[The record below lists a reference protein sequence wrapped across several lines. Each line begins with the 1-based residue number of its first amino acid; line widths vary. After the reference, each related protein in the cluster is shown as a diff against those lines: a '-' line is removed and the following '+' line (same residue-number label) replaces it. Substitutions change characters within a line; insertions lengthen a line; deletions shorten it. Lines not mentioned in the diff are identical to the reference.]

1 MNSKLFLGI
10 ILIGTIVLN
19 MILTPS
25 LIEGI
30 CDYEDDGDIT
40 GEQDND
46 DNPLGVST
54 KGAPVSGRTKNA
66 CNEGTIIE
74 NESRLKEAT
83 EKLNEL
89 KKIASGITGG
99 VNTNTKNIKKNKLA
113 NAQMTSAVGG
123 GDGDEEDK
131 AAEAK
136 QDAEICRKYPES
148 C

>member
-10 ILIGTIVLN
+10 ILIATLFLN
-19 MILTPS
+19 MILAPT
-25 LIEGI
+25 LIEGA
-30 CDYEDDGDIT
+30 CSYEDGGDIE

-89 KKIASGITGG
+89 KKIASGVTSG
-99 VNTNTKNIKKNKLA
+99 VNTNTENIKKNKLA
-113 NAQMTSAVGG
+113 NAQMRSAVGG
-123 GDGDEEDK
+123 GEGDEEDK
-131 AAEAK
+131 EAEAK
-136 QDAEICRKYPES
+136 QDEEICRKYPES

>member
-10 ILIGTIVLN
+10 ILIATLFLN
-19 MILTPS
+19 MILAPT

-89 KKIASGITGG
+89 KRISAGVDTG
-99 VNTNTKNIKKNKLA
+99 VKTNTKNIKKNKLA
-113 NAQMTSAVGG
+113 NAQMKSAVGG

-131 AAEAK
+131 EAAEK
-136 QDAEICRKYPES
+136 QTEEICKKYPES

>member
-10 ILIGTIVLN
+10 ILIGIIVLN

-89 KKIASGITGG
+89 KRISAGVDTG
-99 VNTNTKNIKKNKLA
+99 VKTNTKNIKKNKLA
-113 NAQMTSAVGG
+113 NAQMKSAVGG

-131 AAEAK
+131 EAEAK
-136 QDAEICRKYPES
+136 QDEEICRKYPES

>member
-19 MILTPS
+19 MILTPT

>member
-10 ILIGTIVLN
+10 ILIATLFLN
-19 MILTPS
+19 IILAPT

-89 KKIASGITGG
+89 KRISAGVDTG
-99 VNTNTKNIKKNKLA
+99 VKTNTKNIKKNKLA
-113 NAQMTSAVGG
+113 NAQMKSAVGG

-131 AAEAK
+131 EAAEK
-136 QDAEICRKYPES
+136 QTEEICKKYPES

>member
-10 ILIGTIVLN
+10 ILIATLSLN
-19 MILTPS
+19 MILAPT

-74 NESRLKEAT
+74 NESRLKEAK
-83 EKLNEL
+83 EKLSEL
-89 KKIASGITGG
+89 KKIASGVTVG

-113 NAQMTSAVGG
+113 NAQMKSAVGG

-131 AAEAK
+131 EAAAK
-136 QDAEICRKYPES
+136 QDEEICRKYPES

>member
-10 ILIGTIVLN
+10 ILIATLFLN
-19 MILTPS
+19 MILAPT

-89 KKIASGITGG
+89 KKIAFGVTGG

-113 NAQMTSAVGG
+113 NAQMKSAVGG

-131 AAEAK
+131 EAAAK
-136 QDAEICRKYPES
+136 QDEEI
-148 C
+148 

>member
-10 ILIGTIVLN
+10 ILIATLFLN
-19 MILTPS
+19 MILAPT

>member
-10 ILIGTIVLN
+10 ILIATLFLN
-19 MILTPS
+19 ILLTPS

-89 KKIASGITGG
+89 KRISAGVDTG
-99 VNTNTKNIKKNKLA
+99 VKTNTKNIKKNKLA
-113 NAQMTSAVGG
+113 NAQMKSAVGG

-131 AAEAK
+131 EAAEK
-136 QDAEICRKYPES
+136 QTEEICKKYPES

>member
-10 ILIGTIVLN
+10 ILIATLFLN
-19 MILTPS
+19 MILSPT

-89 KKIASGITGG
+89 KRISAGVDTG
-99 VNTNTKNIKKNKLA
+99 VKTNTKNIKKNKLA
-113 NAQMTSAVGG
+113 NSQMKSAVGG

-131 AAEAK
+131 EAAAK
-136 QDAEICRKYPES
+136 QGEEICKKYPES

>member
-10 ILIGTIVLN
+10 ILIATLFLN
-19 MILTPS
+19 MILAPT
-25 LIEGI
+25 LIEGA
-30 CDYEDDGDIT
+30 CSYEDGGDIE

-89 KKIASGITGG
+89 KKIASGVTSG
-99 VNTNTKNIKKNKLA
+99 VNTNTENIKKNKLA
-113 NAQMTSAVGG
+113 NAQMKSAVGG
-123 GDGDEEDK
+123 GEGDEEDK
-131 AAEAK
+131 EAGAK
-136 QDAEICRKYPES
+136 QDEEICKKYPGS

>member
-83 EKLNEL
+83 EKLGEL
-89 KKIASGITGG
+89 KKIASGVTLG

-113 NAQMTSAVGG
+113 NAQMKSAVGG

-131 AAEAK
+131 EAAAK
-136 QDAEICRKYPES
+136 QDEEICKKYPES

>member
-10 ILIGTIVLN
+10 ILIGIIVLN

-89 KKIASGITGG
+89 KRISAGVDTG
-99 VNTNTKNIKKNKLA
+99 VKTNTKNIKKNKLA
-113 NAQMTSAVGG
+113 NAQMKSAVGG

-131 AAEAK
+131 EAAEK
-136 QDAEICRKYPES
+136 QTEEICEKYPES

>member
-10 ILIGTIVLN
+10 ILIATLFLN
-19 MILTPS
+19 MILAPS
-25 LIEGI
+25 LIEGA
-30 CDYEDDGDIT
+30 CSYEDGGSIS

-113 NAQMTSAVGG
+113 NSQMRSAVGG

>member
-10 ILIGTIVLN
+10 ILIGTIFLN

>member
-10 ILIGTIVLN
+10 ILIATLFLN
-19 MILTPS
+19 MILAPS
-25 LIEGI
+25 LIEGA
-30 CDYEDDGDIT
+30 CSYEDGGGIT
-40 GEQDND
+40 GNQDND

-74 NESRLKEAT
+74 NGSRLNEAKQ
-83 EKLNEL
+83 KLNEL
-89 KKIASGITGG
+89 KKIAAGVALG
-99 VNTNTKNIKKNKLA
+99 VNTNTDNIKKNKLA
-113 NAQMTSAVGG
+113 NAQMQSAVGG
-123 GDGDEEDK
+123 GEGDEEDK
-131 AAEAK
+131 EAEAK